1 MLNNSVTIN
10 LPTKTVKRLERTARL
25 QKQTIAELAG
35 HLVVQATTPLPAL
48 SPDLETELEA
58 FAQLSDETLWT
69 LARSVLPTNRRVRL
83 AWLNEEAQQRA
94 LSAEEQSEQ
103 AGLVEEY
110 GRVLVRRAEAA
121 VLLKK
126 RGYDLS
132 DPAVLQA

>member
-10 LPTKTVKRLERTARL
+10 LPAKTVKQLERTARR
-25 QKQTIAELAG
+25 QKQTVAELAST
-35 HLVVQATTPLPAL
+35 LVVQAATPLPAL

-58 FAQLSDETLWT
+58 FARLSDETLWA
-69 LARSVLPTNRRVRL
+69 LARSVLPTNRQLRL
-83 AWLNEEAQQRA
+83 AWLNDEAQRRP
-94 LSAEEQSEQ
+94 LVAEEQSEQ
-103 AGLVEEY
+103 AELVEEY

-121 VLLKK
+121 NLLKK

>member
-10 LPTKTVKRLERTARL
+10 LPAKTVKQLESTARR
-25 QKQTIAELAG
+25 QKQTVAELAST
-35 HLVVQATTPLPAL
+35 LVVQAATPLPTL

-58 FAQLSDETLWT
+58 FARLSDETLWA
-69 LARSVLPTNRRVRL
+69 LARSVLPTNRQLRL
-83 AWLNEEAQQRA
+83 AWLNEEAQRRPLA
-94 LSAEEQSEQ
+94 VEEQSEQ
-103 AGLVEEY
+103 TDLVEEY

-121 VLLKK
+121 SLLKK